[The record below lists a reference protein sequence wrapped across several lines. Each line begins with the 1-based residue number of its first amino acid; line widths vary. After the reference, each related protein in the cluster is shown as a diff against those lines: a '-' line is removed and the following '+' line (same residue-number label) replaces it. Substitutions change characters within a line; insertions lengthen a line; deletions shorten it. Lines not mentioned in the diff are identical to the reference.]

1 MDAFEQQLV
10 VQEGI
15 PMPETIT
22 ARGVIART
30 PGAPGEIEEFTI
42 DAPEA
47 GEVIVRIIASGV
59 CHTDLSAKN
68 GVFGTSG
75 FPFLLGHEGSGI
87 VEQVGEG
94 VTNVKEGDFVILAWR
109 APCGTCRFCQ
119 AGKPHL
125 CAASLNAHQ
134 GMKTLAGEVLTPILG
149 IGTFCTHTL
158 VHSRQCI
165 PVDPSLP
172 PEQMSLIGCGVMTGV
187 GAALYSAKVQP
198 GDSVAVIGCGGVGD
212 SVIMGA
218 RLAGA
223 TTIIAVDVD
232 PNKLEWAKEFGATHT
247 VNPRDGDAVA
257 AIKEITGGH
266 GVNASFEAVGRPETL
281 ETAIFCRD
289 LAGTCVIIGV
299 AGQDAHLDLPIAK
312 FFDLGGALR
321 VSWYGDCLPTRDFP
335 LLADWYAQGQLDLDR
350 VVTRVISLEESEEA
364 FHAMERGE
372 TLRSVI
378 RL

>member
-1 MDAFEQQLV
+1 MAEV
-10 VQEGI
+10 
-15 PMPETIT
+15 TN

-30 PGAPGEIEEFTI
+30 PGAPGVIEEFTI
-42 DAPEA
+42 DAPQA
-47 GEVIVRIIASGV
+47 GEALVRILASGV

-87 VEQVGEG
+87 VERVGEG
-94 VTNVKEGDFVILAWR
+94 VTNVKEGDYVILAWR
-109 APCGTCRFCQ
+109 APCGECRFCH

-134 GMKTLAGEVLTPILG
+134 GMRTMDGELLTPILG

-158 VHSRQCI
+158 VHARQCI
-165 PVDPSLP
+165 PVDKALP

-187 GAALYSAKVQP
+187 GAAMYTAKVEP
-198 GDSVAVIGCGGVGD
+198 GQSVAVIGCGGVGD
-212 SVIMGA
+212 SIIMGS

-223 TTIIAVDVD
+223 TTIIAVDID
-232 PNKLEWAKEFGATHT
+232 PGKLQWAKEFGATHT
-247 VNPRDGDAVA
+247 VNPREGDPVA
-257 AIKEITGGH
+257 MIKEITGGY
-266 GVNASFEAVGRPETL
+266 GVNASFEAVGRVETL
-281 ETAIFCRD
+281 ETAIMCRD
-289 LAGTCVIIGV
+289 LAGVCVVVGV
-299 AGQDAHLDLPIAK
+299 ADQQAELQLPVAK
-312 FFDLGGALR
+312 FFDIGGSMR

-335 LLADWYAQGQLDLDR
+335 LLADWYSQGQLDLDR
-350 VVTRVISLEESEEA
+350 VVTRVITLEESEEA

-378 RL
+378 KL

>member
-1 MDAFEQQLV
+1 MRDSKEDRMAEQ
-10 VQEGI
+10 I
-15 PMPETIT
+15 R
-22 ARGVIART
+22 ARGVIAREPNKPGVVEEFLIPT
-30 PGAPGEIEEFTI
+30 PGPGEALVKIL
-42 DAPEA
+42 
-47 GEVIVRIIASGV
+47 ASGV

-68 GVFGTSG
+68 GVFGTDH
-75 FPFLLGHEGSGI
+75 FPFLLGHEGCGI

-94 VTNVKEGDFVILAWR
+94 VSNVKEGDRVILAWR
-109 APCGTCRFCQ
+109 APCGACRFCLVGQ
-119 AGKPHL
+119 PHL
-125 CAASLNAHQ
+125 CAASLNATQ
-134 GMKTLAGEVLTPILG
+134 KMTTTDGKTLTPILG

-158 VHSRQCI
+158 VHSQQCI
-165 PVDPSLP
+165 KIDDSLP

-187 GAALYSAKVQP
+187 GAALYSAGVKP
-198 GDSVAVIGCGGVGD
+198 GQSVAVIGCGGVGD

-218 RLAGA
+218 KLAGA

-232 PNKLEWAKEFGATHT
+232 PKKLEWAKEFGATHT
-247 VNPRDGDAVA
+247 VNPKEGDAVA
-257 AIKEITGGH
+257 KVKEITGGH
-266 GVNASFEAVGRPETL
+266 GVNASFEAVGKPETL
-281 ETAIFCRD
+281 ETAIWCRD

-299 AGQDAHLDLPIAK
+299 AGQDARLDLPVAK

-335 LLADWYAQGQLDLDR
+335 LLADWYAQGRLDLDG
-350 VVTRVISLEESEEA
+350 VVTRIISLDETEEA